1 MIGYQRPIL
10 LHAIRF
16 GLEPPGSWH
25 DLNCAELL
33 EVMIERESLS
43 DSELLDNNLARA
55 VCEAP
60 VLVCEM
66 LKCLPGELEIR
77 LGNLMD
83 FRKTIA
89 KESRSK

>member
-1 MIGYQRPIL
+1 MNSSRGTD
-10 LHAIRF
+10 
-16 GLEPPGSWH
+16 PPGSWH
-25 DLNCAELL
+25 DLNRAELL
-33 EVMIERESLS
+33 EVMIERESLR

-60 VLVCEM
+60 VLVGET
-66 LKCLPGELEIR
+66 LKCFPGELEIR
-77 LGNLMD
+77 LGNLVD

>member
-1 MIGYQRPIL
+1 MGY
-10 LHAIRF
+10 
-16 GLEPPGSWH
+16 GSLALWH

-60 VLVCEM
+60 VLVGET
-66 LKCLPGELEIR
+66 LKCLPGAFEIQ

-83 FRKTIA
+83 FRNTIA
-89 KESRSK
+89 KESRPK